1 MTECP
6 KCGGGA
12 FLSEEELVK
21 VLENSEPM
29 KIVAKA
35 TYQCRACSERFSRLV
50 CDNLNARKK
59 EEESKPIYVAG
70 EPVKPPERP
79 GQFEPAEGIKFL
91 DRV

>member
-1 MTECP
+1 MAECP

-21 VLENSEPM
+21 VVENSDPM
-29 KIVAKA
+29 KIIAKA

-50 CDNLNARKK
+50 CDAMDARKK
-59 EEESKPIYVAG
+59 EAESKPVYTG
-70 EPVKPPERP
+70 EPAKTPERP

-91 DRV
+91 DNV